1 MDEDTRAASQ
11 RWNFDFVEGVPLE
24 GDWEW
29 IPVTPEAQN
38 QEINGQAEPQPDQNN
53 QATF

>member
-1 MDEDTRAASQ
+1 MRAASQ

-24 GDWEW
+24 GPWEW

-38 QEINGQAEPQPDQNN
+38 QEINGQEAVPSLQDQN
-53 QATF
+53 QEAS